1 MCPTVEFVHIE
12 LSIYQSKGNILMSNA
27 YIDALKKR
35 RTQYALGRNLSL
47 SKEELIALVKD
58 AVKHSPSSFNSQ
70 SSRALVLFGAES
82 VKLWDLAIEAVRKVA
97 PAEGFDKTEAKLKS
111 FAAGAGT
118 ILFFEDQD
126 VVRSLQEKFALYADN
141 FPVWSEQAGGMAQLS
156 VWAALANAGVGA
168 SLQHYN
174 PLVDADVAREWNI
187 PASWKLRAQMPFG
200 SNEAGFGEKAFMDD
214 AERFRV
220 AG

>member
-1 MCPTVEFVHIE
+1 
-12 LSIYQSKGNILMSNA
+12 MSNA
-27 YIDALKKR
+27 YLDALKQR
-35 RTQYALGRNLSL
+35 RTQYALGRNVTQ
-47 SKEELIALVKD
+47 SKDTLVALIQD
-58 AVKHSPSSFNSQ
+58 AIKHSPSSFNSQ

-82 VKLWDLAIEAVRKVA
+82 DKLWSLATDEVRKVA
-97 PAEGFDKTEAKLKS
+97 PAEGFEKTEAKLKS
-111 FAAGAGT
+111 FAAGVGT
-118 ILFFEDQD
+118 VLFFEDQD
-126 VVRSLQEKFALYADN
+126 VVKKLQEQFALYADN

-156 VWAALANAGVGA
+156 VWSTLAVAGVGA

-174 PLVDADVAREWNI
+174 PLIDNAVAREWNI

-200 SNEAGFGEKAFMDD
+200 SNEAPFGDKAFMDD